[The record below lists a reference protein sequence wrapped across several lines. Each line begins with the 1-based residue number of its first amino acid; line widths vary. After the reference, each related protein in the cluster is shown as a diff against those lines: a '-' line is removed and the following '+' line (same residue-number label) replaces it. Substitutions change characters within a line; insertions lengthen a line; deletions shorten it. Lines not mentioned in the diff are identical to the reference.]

1 MLARSDGFKTRS
13 WTHVIHWYNGSLN
26 RLCTSIMGGPISI
39 NRTSED
45 PKKRLFY
52 GWVVVMVSALL
63 GFLGTGFYSY
73 SRGLFLPHLA
83 NTLDDGNRFSISMG
97 FSCAVITGAL
107 IAPYL
112 GKYLDYG
119 SPRKVMLWG
128 VTIVSASYLML
139 AQVSSLWQFYFVVS
153 VCMGLGM
160 ATMGGQVWHRSVI
173 NWFDHWRGRA
183 IAFAVMGASLSG
195 IAMPPLVNA
204 MIEAIDWRNAYLVFG
219 ATTALMLFPA
229 LYFFMRDR
237 PEEIGEVR
245 DGRSYVDANPEE
257 MVTIEE
263 DDVVWTTKGL
273 LKHKGFWAISV
284 IFGSMFCVFAAVM
297 LHLFSHLRDI
307 GLDGGQAAQVLS
319 ITALFAALG
328 KPVIGWLS
336 DFLGA
341 RVSIWLALL
350 CQGAALLLFSAANT
364 TIAAVLAGCLY
375 GFGYSGMSPLRTFAI
390 SSTLGSRSFGAAAG
404 LLRFVEMPWALL
416 ASPIAGL
423 IYDQT
428 GSYQIAFQVLAG
440 LMLFCCLGPFYI
452 AVGGR
457 RERLRRK
464 AAA

>member
-1 MLARSDGFKTRS
+1 MLRARQLIRLIQ
-13 WTHVIHWYNGSLN
+13 HVSPTGCPKIGGS
-26 RLCTSIMGGPISI
+26 IS
-39 NRTSED
+39 NNSESSG
-45 PKKRLFY
+45 RGWFY
-52 GWVVVMVSALL
+52 GWVVVLVSALL

-83 NTLDDGNRFSISMG
+83 QTLDDGNRFSISMG

-112 GKYLDYG
+112 GRYLDHG
-119 SPRKVMLWG
+119 SPRKVVLYG
-128 VTIVSASYLML
+128 VAIVSASYVLL
-139 AQVSSLWQFYFVVS
+139 AYVSNLVQFYFVVS

-160 ATMGGQVWHRSVI
+160 ATMGGQVWHRSVM

-183 IAFAVMGASLSG
+183 IAFAVMGASIAG
-195 IAMPPLVNA
+195 IVMPPLVNA

-219 ATTALMLFPA
+219 ATTALALFPA
-229 LYFFMRDR
+229 VYIFMRDR

-245 DGRSYVDANPEE
+245 DGQQYVDDNPEE
-257 MVTIEE
+257 MVNIAE
-263 DDVVWTTKGL
+263 DSVLWSTRAMLT
-273 LKHKGFWAISV
+273 HRGFWAISV
-284 IFGSMFCVFAAVM
+284 IFGAMFCVFAAVM
-297 LHLFSHLRDI
+297 LHLFSHLQDI
-307 GLDGGQAAQVLS
+307 GLDGETAAFVLS
-319 ITALFAALG
+319 MTALFAALG
-328 KPVIGWLS
+328 KPVVGWLS

-341 RVSIWLALL
+341 RVSIWLALI
-350 CQGAALLLFSAANT
+350 CQGLALLLFSMASSTVAAMR
-364 TIAAVLAGCLY
+364 AGCLY

-428 GSYQIAFQVLAG
+428 GSYQIAFQVLAA
-440 LMLFCCLGPFYI
+440 LMLLCCLGPFFI

-457 RERLRRK
+457 RERMQRK
-464 AAA
+464 VRSAFH

>member
-1 MLARSDGFKTRS
+1 MLSGLYLSRPAQRVRRAGCPE
-13 WTHVIHWYNGSLN
+13 H
-26 RLCTSIMGGPISI
+26 GGSI
-39 NRTSED
+39 NNDNQSSSGGW
-45 PKKRLFY
+45 FY
-52 GWVVVMVSALL
+52 GWIVVLVSALL

-83 NTLDDGNRFSISMG
+83 ETLDDGNRFSISMG

-112 GKYLDYG
+112 GRYLDYG
-119 SPRKVMLWG
+119 SPRKVILYG
-128 VTIVSASYLML
+128 VAIVSASYVML
-139 AQVSSLWQFYFVVS
+139 AYVSDLVQFYFVVS

-195 IAMPPLVNA
+195 IVMPPLVNA

-219 ATTALMLFPA
+219 ATTALALFPA
-229 LYFFMRDR
+229 VYLFLRDR
-237 PEEIGEVR
+237 PEDIGEVR
-245 DGRSYVDANPEE
+245 DGQQYVNDNPEE
-257 MVTIEE
+257 MVAIAE
-263 DDVVWTTKGL
+263 DSVEWSTRQMLT
-273 LKHKGFWAISV
+273 HRGFWAISV

-297 LHLFSHLRDI
+297 LHLFSHLQDI
-307 GLDGGQAAQVLS
+307 GLNGETAALVLS
-319 ITALFAALG
+319 MTALFAALG
-328 KPVIGWLS
+328 KPVVGWLS

-341 RVSIWLALL
+341 RVSIWLALV
-350 CQGAALLLFSAANT
+350 CQGFALLSFSVAESTAAA
-364 TIAAVLAGCLY
+364 IFAGCLY

-428 GSYQIAFQVLAG
+428 GSYQIAFQVLAA
-440 LMLFCCLGPFYI
+440 LMLFCCLGPFFI

-457 RERLRRK
+457 RERLSRK
-464 AAA
+464 TQNTAH

>member
-1 MLARSDGFKTRS
+1 MLLARHMIRLIQLERSKGCPKIGGSISNNNESSGRS
-13 WTHVIHWYNGSLN
+13 W
-26 RLCTSIMGGPISI
+26 
-39 NRTSED
+39 
-45 PKKRLFY
+45 FY
-52 GWVVVMVSALL
+52 GWVVVLVSALL

-83 NTLDDGNRFSISMG
+83 QTLDDGNRFSISMG

-112 GKYLDYG
+112 GRYLDHG
-119 SPRKVMLWG
+119 SPRKVVLYG
-128 VTIVSASYLML
+128 VAIVSASYVLL
-139 AQVSSLWQFYFVVS
+139 AYVSNLVQFYFVVS

-160 ATMGGQVWHRSVI
+160 ATMGGQVWHRSVM

-183 IAFAVMGASLSG
+183 IAFAVMGASVAG
-195 IAMPPLVNA
+195 IVMPPLVNA

-219 ATTALMLFPA
+219 ATTALALFPA
-229 LYFFMRDR
+229 VYFFMRDR

-245 DGRSYVDANPEE
+245 DGQQYVDDNPEE
-257 MVTIEE
+257 MVNIAE
-263 DDVVWTTKGL
+263 DSVLWSTRAMLT
-273 LKHKGFWAISV
+273 HRGFWAISV
-284 IFGSMFCVFAAVM
+284 IFGAMFCVFAAVM
-297 LHLFSHLRDI
+297 LHLFSHLQDI
-307 GLDGGQAAQVLS
+307 GLDGETAAFVLS
-319 ITALFAALG
+319 MTALFAALG
-328 KPVIGWLS
+328 KPVVGWLS

-341 RVSIWLALL
+341 RVSIWLALI
-350 CQGAALLLFSAANT
+350 CQGLALLLFSMASSTVAAM
-364 TIAAVLAGCLY
+364 LAGCLY

-428 GSYQIAFQVLAG
+428 GSYQIAFQVLAA
-440 LMLFCCLGPFYI
+440 LMLLCCLGPFFI

-457 RERLRRK
+457 RERMQRK
-464 AAA
+464 VQSAFH

>member
-1 MLARSDGFKTRS
+1 MHWRTFVCQGGFLT
-13 WTHVIHWYNGSLN
+13 V
-26 RLCTSIMGGPISI
+26 GGLISS
-39 NRTSED
+39 SETKQTA
-45 PKKRLFY
+45 KKPLFY
-52 GWVVVMVSALL
+52 GWIIVAVSALL

-107 IAPYL
+107 VAPYL
-112 GKYLDYG
+112 GKYLDSG
-119 SPRKVMLWG
+119 SPKKVMLCG
-128 VTIVSASYLML
+128 VGLVSASYLML
-139 AQVSSLWQFYFVVS
+139 AYVSDLIQFYFVVS

-183 IAFAVMGASLSG
+183 IAFAVMGASVSG

-219 ATTALMLFPA
+219 ATTAIMLFPA
-229 LYFFMRDR
+229 LYLFMRDR

-257 MVTIEE
+257 MVEIEE
-263 DDVVWTTKGL
+263 DDVIWTTRGL
-273 LKHKGFWAISV
+273 LRHKGFWAISV

-297 LHLFSHLRDI
+297 LHLFSHLKDI

-319 ITALFAALG
+319 LTALLAALG
-328 KPVIGWLS
+328 KPVVGWLS
-336 DFLGA
+336 DYLGA
-341 RVSIWLALL
+341 RVSIWLALI
-350 CQGAALLLFSAANT
+350 CQGLALLLFSLANT
-364 TIAAVLAGCLY
+364 PLAAVLAGCLY

-428 GSYQIAFQVLAG
+428 GSYQMAFLVLAG
-440 LMLFCCLGPFYI
+440 LMLFCCLGPFFI

-457 RERLRRK
+457 SDRLRRK
-464 AAA
+464 SQTQTG

>member
-1 MLARSDGFKTRS
+1 MLLARHMIRLIQLERSKGCPKIGGSISNNNESSGRS
-13 WTHVIHWYNGSLN
+13 W
-26 RLCTSIMGGPISI
+26 
-39 NRTSED
+39 
-45 PKKRLFY
+45 FY
-52 GWVVVMVSALL
+52 GWVVVLVSALL

-83 NTLDDGNRFSISMG
+83 QTLDDGNRFSISMG

-112 GKYLDYG
+112 GRYLDHG
-119 SPRKVMLWG
+119 SPRKVVLYG
-128 VTIVSASYLML
+128 VAIVSASYVLL
-139 AQVSSLWQFYFVVS
+139 AYVSNLVQFYFVVS

-160 ATMGGQVWHRSVI
+160 ATMGGQVWHRSVM

-183 IAFAVMGASLSG
+183 IAFAVMGASVAG
-195 IAMPPLVNA
+195 IVMPPLVNA

-219 ATTALMLFPA
+219 ATAALALFPA
-229 LYFFMRDR
+229 VYFFMRDR

-245 DGRSYVDANPEE
+245 DGQQYVDDNPEE
-257 MVTIEE
+257 MVNIAE
-263 DDVVWTTKGL
+263 DSVLWSTRAMLT
-273 LKHKGFWAISV
+273 HRGFWAISV
-284 IFGSMFCVFAAVM
+284 IFGAMFCVFAAVM
-297 LHLFSHLRDI
+297 LHLFSHLQDI
-307 GLDGGQAAQVLS
+307 GLNGETAAFVLS
-319 ITALFAALG
+319 MTALFAALG
-328 KPVIGWLS
+328 KPVVGWLS

-341 RVSIWLALL
+341 RVSIWLALI
-350 CQGAALLLFSAANT
+350 CQGLALLLFSMASSTVAAM
-364 TIAAVLAGCLY
+364 LAGCLY

-428 GSYQIAFQVLAG
+428 GSYQIAFQVLAA
-440 LMLFCCLGPFYI
+440 LMLLCCLGPFFI

-457 RERLRRK
+457 RERMQRK
-464 AAA
+464 VQSAFH

>member
-1 MLARSDGFKTRS
+1 MLGGLIKPNEHRQET
-13 WTHVIHWYNGSLN
+13 LN
-26 RLCTSIMGGPISI
+26 RHSAPRIFGGTINS
-39 NRTSED
+39 NRTKQSPEN
-45 PKKRLFY
+45 RLFY
-52 GWVVVMVSALL
+52 GWVVVIVSALL

-107 IAPYL
+107 VAPYL

-119 SPRKVMLWG
+119 SPKKIMLGG
-128 VTIVSASYLML
+128 VGLVSASYLML
-139 AQVSSLWQFYFVVS
+139 AYVSNLLQFYFVVS

-183 IAFAVMGASLSG
+183 IAFAVMGASISG
-195 IAMPPLVNA
+195 IVMPPLVNA

-219 ATTALMLFPA
+219 ATTAIALFPA
-229 LYFFMRDR
+229 VYLFMRDR

-245 DGRSYVDANPEE
+245 DGRTYVDANPDE
-257 MVTIEE
+257 MVTVEE
-263 DDVVWTTKGL
+263 DNVVWTTKGL

-297 LHLFSHLRDI
+297 LHLFSHLKDI

-319 ITALFAALG
+319 LTALLAALG
-328 KPVIGWLS
+328 KPVVGWLS

-341 RVSIWLALL
+341 RVSIWLALI
-350 CQGAALLLFSAANT
+350 CQGLALLLFSIAST
-364 TIAAVLAGCLY
+364 TNAAVIAGALY

-428 GSYQIAFQVLAG
+428 GSYKIAFLVLAG
-440 LMLFCCLGPFYI
+440 LMLFCCLGPFFI
-452 AVGGR
+452 AIGGR
-457 RERLRRK
+457 RDRLRRK
-464 AAA
+464 AEASAK

>member
-1 MLARSDGFKTRS
+1 MLLARQLSKRIQ
-13 WTHVIHWYNGSLN
+13 HVSPTGCPKIGGSIRN
-26 RLCTSIMGGPISI
+26 
-39 NRTSED
+39 NSESSG
-45 PKKRLFY
+45 RGWFY
-52 GWVVVMVSALL
+52 GWVVVLVSALL

-83 NTLDDGNRFSISMG
+83 QTLDDGNRFSISMG
-97 FSCAVITGAL
+97 FSCAVTTGAL

-112 GKYLDYG
+112 GRYLDYG
-119 SPRKVMLWG
+119 SPRKIVLYG
-128 VTIVSASYLML
+128 VAIVSASYVLL
-139 AQVSSLWQFYFVVS
+139 AYVSNLVQFYFVVS

-160 ATMGGQVWHRSVI
+160 ATMGGQVWHRSVM

-183 IAFAVMGASLSG
+183 IAFAVMGASIAG
-195 IAMPPLVNA
+195 IVIPPLVNA

-219 ATTALMLFPA
+219 ATTALALFPTV
-229 LYFFMRDR
+229 YFFMRDR

-245 DGRSYVDANPEE
+245 DGQQYVDDNPEE
-257 MVTIEE
+257 MVNIAE
-263 DDVVWTTKGL
+263 DSVLWSTRAMLT
-273 LKHKGFWAISV
+273 HRGFWAISV
-284 IFGSMFCVFAAVM
+284 IFGAMFCVFAAVM

-307 GLDGGQAAQVLS
+307 GLDGETAAFVLS
-319 ITALFAALG
+319 MTALFAALG
-328 KPVIGWLS
+328 KPVVGWLS

-341 RVSIWLALL
+341 RVSIWLALI
-350 CQGAALLLFSAANT
+350 CQGLALLLFSMASSTVAAM
-364 TIAAVLAGCLY
+364 LAGCFY

-428 GSYQIAFQVLAG
+428 GSYQIAFQVLAA
-440 LMLFCCLGPFYI
+440 LMLLCCLGPFFI

-457 RERLRRK
+457 RERMQRK
-464 AAA
+464 VQSAFY